1 MKFVSIVLII
11 CALFVVFLIGRDVI
25 SNIRL
30 LDSDRETAVKGLKYD
45 AAYFI
50 GAVILGTFLFLK
62 LNDSIFTFG

>member
-1 MKFVSIVLII
+1 MKFVSIIFII

-25 SNIRL
+25 SNISL
-30 LDSDRETAVKGLKYD
+30 LESDRETAVKGLKYD

>member
-1 MKFVSIVLII
+1 MKFVNIILII

>member
-30 LDSDRETAVKGLKYD
+30 LDSDRKTAVKGLKYD